1 MELQD
6 PARVPREWPKPL
18 ALGSCGLEYTAPP
31 AGSEPDLAA
40 TPDSLGQSL
49 RDEAQSTCLEEWGSP
64 APTHPTLYP
73 IPPKAAETPRF
84 WNGLARFR
92 NRGKARKG

>member
-6 PARVPREWPKPL
+6 PARVPREWPKPV

-40 TPDSLGQSL
+40 TPDSRTEPQGRGTERLL
-49 RDEAQSTCLEEWGSP
+49 RGVGFAS
-64 APTHPTLYP
+64 THPP
-73 IPPKAAETPRF
+73 TPHFTPSPQKRRR
-84 WNGLARFR
+84 L
-92 NRGKARKG
+92 RGSGMG